1 MTGRP
6 VVFRRFPQVK
16 PITGEFGCYLVQS
29 SSRLRLWHR
38 VDMLENRGNGWCGC
52 EHFGMRIQPL
62 LDRGEKP
69 ALWLECRH
77 LQAVRHYSAVELW
90 TEIAKKLGVKD
101 EERKRRNRE
110 ANKHAEHEELEET
123 EAA

>member
-1 MTGRP
+1 
-6 VVFRRFPQVK
+6 
-16 PITGEFGCYLVQS
+16 
-29 SSRLRLWHR
+29 
-38 VDMLENRGNGWCGC
+38 
-52 EHFGMRIQPL
+52 MRIQPL

-77 LQAVRHYSAVELW
+77 LRAARHYSAVELW

-110 ANKHAEHEELEET
+110 ANKHADERALT
-123 EAA
+123 SVVANTMANVRNRLAVS